1 MSLQVDQYPFIKET
15 FLFKGERQL
24 FYRDKNIYL
33 EENLSICPCV
43 KMSIVGAF
51 IESSSHYYVM
61 GFNFKISSGDDI
73 TETQLSIL
81 MVL

>member
-1 MSLQVDQYPFIKET
+1 MLTSTHSLKRL

-24 FYRDKNIYL
+24 FYRDKIIYL
-33 EENLSICPCV
+33 EGNLSLCPCV
-43 KMSIVGAF
+43 KISIVGAF
-51 IESSSHYYVM
+51 IEASSHYYIM
-61 GFNFKISSGDDI
+61 GFNFKINSGDDI